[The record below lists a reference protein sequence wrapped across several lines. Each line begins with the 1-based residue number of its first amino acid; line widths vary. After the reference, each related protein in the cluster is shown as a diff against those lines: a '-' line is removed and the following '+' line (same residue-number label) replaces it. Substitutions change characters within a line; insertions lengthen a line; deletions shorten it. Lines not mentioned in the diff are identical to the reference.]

1 MSTQSLANVKTH
13 FSAVVDTVHETHER
27 VVVTRNGEPAV
38 VVMAVDD
45 LESLEE
51 TLAILQDGQTMAD
64 LAEAEA
70 AVDAGDTVGA
80 DELRAMIETRAK
92 RR

>member
-1 MSTQSLANVKTH
+1 MSIQSLARVKTH
-13 FSAVVDTVHETHER
+13 FSAVVDTVHDTHER

-38 VVMAVDD
+38 VVMAVED

-51 TLAILQDGQTMAD
+51 TLAILQDERTMAD

-70 AVDAGDTVGA
+70 AVTAGDTVDA
-80 DELRAMIETRAK
+80 DELRAMIETRA
-92 RR
+92 RRR